1 MTKTVIDIRP
11 HTGGGWE
18 VFEAPGVQPY
28 FGDRKHAV
36 DYAME
41 RAKLHKGKI
50 RILDTD
56 GSILEEFL
64 FDDSTKK

>member
-1 MTKTVIDIRP
+1 MAKTLIDIRP
-11 HTGGGWE
+11 HSGGGWE

-28 FGDRKHAV
+28 FGDRQHAV

-41 RAKLHKGKI
+41 RAKMHKGII

-56 GSILEEFL
+56 GSILEEFP
-64 FDDSTKK
+64 FDDSTKR